1 MTTEINMVA
10 EYKTNIQTSVVL
22 LYISIH
28 NKKIKHLQEHLKY
41 QINRNK
47 ANKVQ
52 AKSQHKHAH
61 IHDQM

>member
-28 NKKIKHLQEHLKY
+28 NKKIKHL
-41 QINRNK
+41 
-47 ANKVQ
+47 
-52 AKSQHKHAH
+52 
-61 IHDQM
+61 